1 MMQSLK
7 RKGMFIL
14 LSILLGV
21 SVKVGADVTSNSNNT
36 NQDTA
41 FKQQLIDLS
50 NQIST
55 KITQIQAKQQQL
67 NAEVYPAYKPP
78 LQAELDKLNK
88 ELQDLKLQRDQLQ
101 SQKTAQDLT
110 KQLKDP
116 KQEASQG
123 SEKAAS

>member
-21 SVKVGADVTSNSNNT
+21 SVKVGADVTSNPNNA
-36 NQDTA
+36 NQDAA

-50 NQIST
+50 TQIST

-88 ELQDLKLQRDQLQ
+88 ELQDLQLQRDQLQ

-110 KQLKDP
+110 KQLHD
-116 KQEASQG
+116 KQGASQG

>member
-1 MMQSLK
+1 MQNLK
-7 RKGMFIL
+7 RKWAFIL
-14 LSILLGV
+14 LSIMLGV
-21 SVKVGADVTSNSNNT
+21 SVKVIADVTSNSNNA
-36 NQDTA
+36 NQDA
-41 FKQQLIDLS
+41 AYQQQLMNLS

-88 ELQDLKLQRDQLQ
+88 ELQALQLQRDQLQ
-101 SQKTAQDLT
+101 SQKTVQDLT
-110 KQLKDP
+110 KQFKDP